1 MATLSVTNR
10 TNSRLPVGQFV
21 GILEPNEVRQLDLTA
36 QELELS
42 KNTLVNLAEG
52 GYIQFSVN
60 PTSQDADNQAEPV
73 MGGAKVLAGT
83 GDPEGVVVGS
93 VGDLFVRKDG
103 GAATTLYVKE
113 VGNNVAT
120 GWAAK

>member
-1 MATLSVTNR
+1 MPTLSVTNR
-10 TNSRLPVGQFV
+10 TASRLPVGQFV
-21 GILEPNEVRQLDLTA
+21 GVLEPNEVRQVDLTA

-42 KNTLVNLAEG
+42 KPTLVSLAAG
-52 GYIQFSVN
+52 NYIQFTVN

-83 GDPEGVVVGS
+83 GDPNGAVLGS
-93 VGDLFVRKDG
+93 VGDMYVRKDG
-103 GAATTLYVKE
+103 GAGTTLYVKE
-113 VGNNVAT
+113 AGANTTA